1 MSRPS
6 FELADIIKKFA
17 TQFFLQYKPNAHQQK
32 ILNTLSV
39 CRTSALGGH
48 KEKCSCCHK
57 TLVSYNSCRNR
68 HCPKC
73 QSSKQAFWVEDL
85 LATTLAVKHYH
96 VVFTIPHVLN
106 KVCIQ
111 NSEWFY
117 ARLFANVWETLRQ
130 LGYSRFGVECGAI
143 CVLHTWGQN
152 LSLHPHI
159 HCIVPAIGETL
170 AGNTKY
176 IGHNGK
182 YLFPVKQLSL
192 VFRAKMMGSIQM
204 QLKKQGLLPSFDTLL
219 SEAWQKPWVVFCE
232 PSMAKADHVVKYLG
246 QYTHRVAITNQRI
259 LNITGQSVTFL
270 HKDYGDGALQKP
282 VTMPGVEF
290 LRRFCM
296 HILPHRFV
304 KIRRYGIYSSRA
316 RVLKQAQNPKMKVK
330 TTLLETIPERIKR
343 LTGFDVLRC
352 PFCKKGI
359 MQVVEIVPKIRS
371 PTSFYSRIA
380 NCKTL

>member
-17 TQFFLQYKPNAHQQK
+17 TPFFLQYKPNAHQQK

-282 VTMPGVEF
+282 VHHA
-290 LRRFCM
+290 RR
-296 HILPHRFV
+296 
-304 KIRRYGIYSSRA
+304 
-316 RVLKQAQNPKMKVK
+316 
-330 TTLLETIPERIKR
+330 
-343 LTGFDVLRC
+343 
-352 PFCKKGI
+352 
-359 MQVVEIVPKIRS
+359 
-371 PTSFYSRIA
+371 
-380 NCKTL
+380 